1 MTPCGRYRLF
11 DASGMRPWHVHLGF
25 LRQDAGVQR
34 TLQDLYPQLLGGIFV
49 ANMPGFVKALWETII
64 RVCLIA

>member
-1 MTPCGRYRLF
+1 
-11 DASGMRPWHVHLGF
+11 MRPWHVHLGF